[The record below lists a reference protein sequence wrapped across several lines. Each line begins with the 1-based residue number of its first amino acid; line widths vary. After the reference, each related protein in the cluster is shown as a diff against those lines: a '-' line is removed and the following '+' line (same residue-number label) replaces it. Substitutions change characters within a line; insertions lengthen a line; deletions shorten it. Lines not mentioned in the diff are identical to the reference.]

1 MITVELA
8 AAAGAAPYHLG
19 AGALR
24 QAAELLAPQLAGRR
38 AFVVS
43 DETVARLHA
52 AALADRLGAPLL
64 ALPPGEEHK
73 TLASAE
79 RVVRWLLGRGAER
92 RDAVVAVGGGVVTDV
107 AGFAASVTLRG
118 VRWVAV
124 PTTLLGMVDAAVGGK
139 TGVDLDLGKN
149 LVGTF
154 WQPAAVLA
162 DPEALATL
170 DRRQLRSGLVEVVKA
185 AIIAPS
191 VLSGLLDRAGAAVA
205 AGELALAEPLIA
217 EAVRVKAEIV
227 AADEREAG
235 RRAALNLGHTL
246 GHALEAATGYRR
258 LLHGEA
264 VAWGLLTALSLAV
277 RRRLLEPGE
286 ARRWVRRLLD
296 AAALPPVADLPWE
309 ALRGFIGR
317 DKKAAAGTVGWVLPR
332 VGRVDTGVT
341 VADGEAREAWRAV
354 SASAAEGRLAD
365 LF

>member
-64 ALPPGEEHK
+64 ALPAGEQHK

-79 RVVRWLLGRGAER
+79 RIVRWLLARGAER
-92 RDAVVAVGGGVVTDV
+92 RDAVVAAGGGVVTDL

-162 DPEALATL
+162 DPGALATL

-185 AIIAPS
+185 AIIAPAA
-191 VLSGLLDRAGAAVA
+191 LPGLLDRAGAGVA
-205 AGELALAEPLIA
+205 AGEVALAEPLIA
-217 EAVRVKAEIV
+217 EAVRVKGEIV
-227 AADEREAG
+227 AADERETG

-309 ALRGFIGR
+309 TLRAFIGR

-332 VGRVDTGVT
+332 AGGVDTGVA
-341 VADGEAREAWRAV
+341 VADEEAREAWRAV
-354 SASAAEGRLAD
+354 CARAVDGRLAD